1 MEWKYIIGGIVVGI
15 AIGAAV
21 YFLVKALREKAEKT
35 ATSVVSTLPDVELEK
50 LKEEQLKKLEQGT
63 IISTIA

>member
-1 MEWKYIIGGIVVGI
+1 MEWKYIIGGIAIGI

-63 IISTIA
+63 IVSTIA